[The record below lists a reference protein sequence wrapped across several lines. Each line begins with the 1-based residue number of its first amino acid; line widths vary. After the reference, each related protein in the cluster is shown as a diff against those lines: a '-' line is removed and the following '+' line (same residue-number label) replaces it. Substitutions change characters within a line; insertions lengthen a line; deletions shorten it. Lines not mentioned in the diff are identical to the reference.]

1 MEVGAL
7 FAPTLLL
14 WGHFLPP
21 FCYFGGAFCPHFYT
35 EFNPVFIVS
44 ELRGRFLPPL

>member
-14 WGHFLPP
+14 WGRFLPP
-21 FCYFGGAFCPHFYT
+21 LCYFGGAFCPHFYT
-35 EFNPVFIVS
+35 DFHPDFVVS
-44 ELRGRFLPPL
+44 ELRGRFSPPL